1 MYVTEFE
8 LMGFFLV
15 KMNYTV
21 MCVLWI
27 FFSEE

>member
-8 LMGFFLV
+8 LMGFFFLV
-15 KMNYTV
+15 KVNYAV

-27 FFSEE
+27 FF